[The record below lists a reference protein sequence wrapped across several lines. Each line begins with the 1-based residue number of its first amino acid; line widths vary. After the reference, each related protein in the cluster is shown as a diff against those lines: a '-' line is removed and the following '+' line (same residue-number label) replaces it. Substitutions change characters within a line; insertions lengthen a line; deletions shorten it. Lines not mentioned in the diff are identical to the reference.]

1 MATLWLI
8 RHGETHLNAARVLQP
23 LGTPLSER
31 GAVQAQALGRRLAAS
46 GLAGLLSSDV
56 LRARQT
62 ADAIAG
68 ACGLTPV
75 LTPLLH
81 ERNFGDLRGLAYDG
95 LGFDPFASE
104 AAPPG
109 GESRADFNARVQAAW
124 REVLAQA
131 ARVGGP
137 LAVVTHALVI
147 REWLVHGPLTLTAG
161 LTLPDRLANTAVTVV
176 EVAPPHRVTVLNCTA
191 HLDAAVSDSATGLAG
206 G

>member
-23 LGTPLSER
+23 IDTPLSER
-31 GAVQAQALGRRLAAS
+31 GVVQAQSLGRRLAGS

-62 ADAIAG
+62 AEAIAG

-81 ERNFGDLRGLAYDG
+81 ERNFGDLRGLAYDR
-95 LGFDPFASE
+95 LGFDPFASG

-109 GESRADFNARVQAAW
+109 GESRADFSARVQVAW
-124 REVLAQA
+124 QAVLAHA

-147 REWLVHGPLTLTAG
+147 RDWLVRGPLTLAEG
-161 LTLPDRLANTAVTVV
+161 LTLPERLANTAVTVV
-176 EVAPPHRVTVLNCTA
+176 DVAPPHRVTLLNCTA
-191 HLDAAVSDSATGLAG
+191 HLDAAASDLASGLAG